1 MSTFDALTAAARR
14 ANAALDRM
22 AQAISETLVVF
33 NVRTLPTKRRMN
45 LAWAVM
51 YKREQASTRAMRRL
65 RTAEARRPQLLHKG
79 RKP

>member
-1 MSTFDALTAAARR
+1 MSTFDALTVAARQ

-22 AQAISETLVVF
+22 AQAICEALVVF

-45 LAWAVM
+45 LMEARMV
-51 YKREQASTRAMRRL
+51 KRNHATARAIRRL
-65 RTAEARRPQLLHKG
+65 RTVEARRPQLLHKG